1 MRNRGFFPKP
11 HTVGDIAY
19 IITGSET
26 DDAHRMNG
34 TRCRITADH
43 GRGEYSWEVAPVT
56 YSEIIC
62 LIEKLEREG
71 KLPLNVPDDPWT
83 DEHGN
88 PYTSSTR
95 WRWLYKD
102 GAWRWRAVGDD
113 EILPPPMRPIDET
126 PLGTWGLCPWSG
138 LQLTEHGKGRPGNL
152 SCDVCDCSGF
162 PHLQTIDELVTDILH
177 GTLPSP
183 GKEKGK

>member
-1 MRNRGFFPKP
+1 MRNRGFLPKP

-71 KLPLNVPDDPWT
+71 KLPL
-83 DEHGN
+83 
-88 PYTSSTR
+88 
-95 WRWLYKD
+95 
-102 GAWRWRAVGDD
+102 
-113 EILPPPMRPIDET
+113 
-126 PLGTWGLCPWSG
+126 GTWGLCPWSG
-138 LQLTEHGKGRPGNL
+138 LQLTEHGKEGRPGNL

-162 PHLQTIDELVTDILH
+162 PM
-177 GTLPSP
+177 
-183 GKEKGK
+183 KR